1 MSQAIVRR
9 IESKWDTKTCILWFA
24 VTFDDN
30 HKVAVGIPLA
40 HVVLTF
46 ANCLQEAGIVDAAQV
61 GDIDTVEGFG
71 SWLKKTVRKVTPKP
85 LRKTVD
91 KALSK
96 ATSVLN
102 TTAKLG
108 AEVVKSKYTGYL
120 LAATAAVAP
129 AIGGPALAA
138 QQSARMAL
146 IAVEDA
152 RRAAKTGIKT
162 AQTVRA
168 IAKGANVKRAVG
180 RLVASNVRGPKARLA
195 IAALKSVQR

>member
-1 MSQAIVRR
+1 MSQAVVKR
-9 IESKWDTKTCILWFA
+9 IESRWDTKACILWFG

-30 HKVAVGIPLA
+30 HKVAIGIPLA

-46 ANCLQEAGIVDAAQV
+46 ATCLQEAGIVDAAQV
-61 GDIDTVEGFG
+61 GDVDTVEGFG

-91 KALSK
+91 KALNK
-96 ATSVLN
+96 ATGVLN

-120 LAATAAVAP
+120 LAATAAIAP

-152 RRAAKTGIKT
+152 RKAAKTGIRT
-162 AQTVRA
+162 AQTVKA
-168 IAKGANVKRAVG
+168 IAKGANVQRAVG
-180 RLVASNVRGPKARLA
+180 RLVASNSKDPRARLA
-195 IAALKSVQR
+195 MAALKTVRR